1 MPYVS
6 KEQLQSQDRAA
17 GTKSTHK
24 TILEKYVAFGRASAS
39 DANPGLGKD
48 DDWYPAVNNGYA
60 IDESEI
66 DDKVLSDFVTY
77 VYNDVHN
84 DTTVSGRCHA
94 DEIIDCC
101 HANDAEGN

>member
-39 DANPGLGKD
+39 LILDWEKMMIGMQMMQRAIKNNPDKFIVVEMIRTLTVFRCG
-48 DDWYPAVNNGYA
+48 
-60 IDESEI
+60 DESLKE
-66 DDKVLSDFVTY
+66 DY
-77 VYNDVHN
+77 
-84 DTTVSGRCHA
+84 HA
-94 DEIIDCC
+94 TE
-101 HANDAEGN
+101 NG